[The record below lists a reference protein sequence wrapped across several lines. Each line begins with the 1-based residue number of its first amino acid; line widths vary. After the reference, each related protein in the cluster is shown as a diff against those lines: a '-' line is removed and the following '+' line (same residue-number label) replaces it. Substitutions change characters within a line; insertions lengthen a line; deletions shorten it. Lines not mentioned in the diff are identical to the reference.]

1 MKLIDLKALSD
12 QTSISIGSLRQYLKL
27 GLPHYRVRRKILVNT
42 EEFQAWLQQFKSSTQ
57 TDYDNLDEIF
67 EDVDFGCA

>member
-1 MKLIDLKALSD
+1 MKLIDLKALSE

-42 EEFQAWLQQFKSSTQ
+42 EEFKTWLQQFKSSAQ
-57 TDYDNLDEIF
+57 TDYDSLDELF
-67 EDVDFGCA
+67 DDVDFGRA